1 MTDLFA
7 AADLS
12 AAKDALAKAYADFPP
27 IGRCTPSQIDEAAA
41 AVNQAL
47 HRVRIAEDRMSQE
60 RRDWEAMRG

>member
-1 MTDLFA
+1 MIFGLKMAHRMETDMTDLFA

-47 HRVRIAEDRMSQE
+47 HRVRIA
-60 RRDWEAMRG
+60 